1 MIKTLEHAL
10 FYADHGWKVFPLKEK
25 DKVPTVKWADVATT
39 DKDIITS
46 WWTANPAANVGIMT
60 GSKSGLLVLDIDAGH
75 GGETTLAELQSKYGE
90 LPQTPVCR
98 TGGGGRH
105 FFFKYADGTKNT
117 ASKIGAGID
126 TRSEGGY
133 VVGANSLHPSGHFYE
148 WDKEHLPSKT
158 ELADAPAWL
167 LKILVEEKP
176 IQQIVTTSE
185 GAYISGQRN
194 NALTS
199 LAGTM
204 RRKNMSEDAIFL
216 ALNAENLNRC
226 IPPLPE
232 SEVRLIVSSVMRY
245 DPSAAMP
252 LVNKDRV
259 QAEWGLVKCVYEWPN
274 IANEYNDVKP
284 TDFGQKELGDF
295 WQAINSGID
304 VTAAAMQCGLMSE
317 LEKAS
322 GYQVERVEGYV
333 KAIKHYSYHASI
345 LRMAD
350 SLKHHAAA
358 GNNIGVEK
366 VLTDINRI
374 PSQNES
380 RVVSVGD
387 TLDDLEKRIIEREKN
402 PTDVWGIP
410 YAWDKISKLTGGK
423 HTGELIIGAGEPG
436 IGKSYWWLQDAL
448 HTAVDHE
455 IPVKYWSGE
464 MKRDQVM
471 ERLVTM
477 MGVNRNAIKTGNMT
491 EADWDAFRE
500 AKAVIMNSPLY
511 IDDRPLILG
520 EIRPM
525 LVKEKAEFGLKQ
537 VIFDYESLITAPGKD
552 EIEQSANT
560 SRTLKQIAQEL
571 DLAIILISSVNKG
584 GMDKDSGY
592 ASKSDIRGSGQKI
605 HDADIVYI
613 ITKFDNSKGMEYG
626 IRIDDYDK
634 TILLHIKK
642 GRELVGIENG
652 FIPYTRIGNTPSFKE
667 IVKSK

>member
-39 DKDIITS
+39 DKDTITS
-46 WWTANPAANVGIMT
+46 WWNANPAANVGIMT

-90 LPQTPVCR
+90 LPQTPVCK

-158 ELADAPAWL
+158 QLADAPAWL

-216 ALNAENLNRC
+216 AINAENLNRC

-245 DPSAAMP
+245 DPSASMP

-259 QAEWGLVKCVYEWPN
+259 QAEWGLIKCVYEWPN

-304 VTAAAMQCGLMSE
+304 VTTAAMQCGLMSE

-322 GYQVERVEGYV
+322 GYQVDRVEGYV

-345 LRMAD
+345 LRMAE
-350 SLKHHAAA
+350 SLKHHAVA
-358 GNNIGVEK
+358 GNNQGVEK
-366 VLTDINRI
+366 TLNDINKI
-374 PSQNES
+374 PSQTASRTES
-380 RVVSVGD
+380 TGD
-387 TLDDLEKRIIEREKN
+387 VIDRLEAKIKEREKN

-410 YAWDKISKLTGGK
+410 YAWDRISKRTGGK
-423 HTGELIIGAGEPG
+423 QAGELILLAAEPG
-436 IGKSYWWLQDAL
+436 VGKSWWCLQDAL
-448 HTAVDHE
+448 YTAVDND

-464 MKRDQVM
+464 MKNDQLM
-471 ERLVTM
+471 KRLCTIL
-477 MGVNRNAIKTGNMT
+477 GVNKHNMDTGYMT
-491 EADWDAFRE
+491 EKDWQDFRE
-500 AKAVIMNSPLY
+500 ARAIVMNSPIFL
-511 IDDRPLILG
+511 DDRPLFLQ
-520 EIRPM
+520 EIRPI
-525 LVKEKAEFGLKQ
+525 LVKEIAEHGIKQ
-537 VIFDYESLITAPGKD
+537 VVFDYESLIIAHGKD
-552 EIEQSANT
+552 ETEQSANT
-560 SRTLKQIAQEL
+560 SRELKNIAQ
-571 DLAIILISSVNKG
+571 DLNLSIIMVSSVNKS
-584 GMDKDSGY
+584 GMDNGAEY
-592 ASKSDIRGSGQKI
+592 ASKANIRGSGQKI

-613 ITKFDNSKGMEYG
+613 MTKFDTKKGLEYG
-626 IRIDDYDK
+626 IKMEDYDNS
-634 TILLHIKK
+634 IMINVKK
-642 GRELVGIENG
+642 GRELVGLENG
-652 FIPYTRIGNTPSFKE
+652 FLVYQRELNSPKFKE
-667 IVKSK
+667 IIK

>member
-1 MIKTLEHAL
+1 MTTNLEYCN
-10 FYADHGWKVFPLKEK
+10 FYSDKGWRVFPVGS
-25 DKVPTVKWADVATT
+25 DKKPTVKDWPNEATT
-39 DKDIITS
+39 DRAKIAD
-46 WWTANPAANVGIMT
+46 WWGANPNAGIGLAT
-60 GSKSGLLVLDIDAGH
+60 GKQSGLFVVDIDAGH
-75 GGETTLAELQSKYGE
+75 NGFETMAG
-90 LPQTPVCR
+90 LPVMPDTVISN
-98 TGGGGRH
+98 TGGGGKH
-105 FFFKYADGTKNT
+105 ILFKYPAVEVRNSAGKV
-117 ASKIGAGID
+117 GQGID
-126 TRSEGGY
+126 VRGEGGY
-133 VVGANSLHPSGHFYE
+133 VVVPRSPHPSGHFYE

-158 ELADAPAWL
+158 QLADAPAWL
-167 LKILVEEKP
+167 LKILVDEKP
-176 IQQIVTTSE
+176 VQQIVTTSE

-216 ALNAENLNRC
+216 AINAENLNRC

-284 TDFGQKELGDF
+284 ADFGQKELGDF

-304 VTAAAMQCGLMSE
+304 VTTAAMQCGLMSE
-317 LEKAS
+317 LEKAN
-322 GYQVERVEGYV
+322 GYQVDRVEGYV
-333 KAIKHYSYHASI
+333 KAIKHYAYHASM
-345 LRMAD
+345 LRMAE
-350 SLKHHAAA
+350 SLKHHANA

-380 RVVSVGD
+380 RVVSIGD